1 MKKLHMQEELM
12 LSVAIV
18 ERNSETQMIYENIER
33 NVNNYICESRVTLEM
48 IFNFTRR
55 RLIIT

>member
-1 MKKLHMQEELM
+1 MSSVVTVELN
-12 LSVAIV
+12 LEI
-18 ERNSETQMIYENIER
+18 QMIYENIEK
-33 NVNNYICESRVTLEM
+33 NVNNYMCESRVPLEM

>member
-12 LSVAIV
+12 SSVVTV
-18 ERNSETQMIYENIER
+18 ELNLEIQMIYENIEK
-33 NVNNYICESRVTLEM
+33 NVNNYMCESRVPLEM